1 MTEKKILIALIALLL
16 NLVCFSG
23 VILVN
28 SYLISNDKIVN
39 SFHVGNSELEIVE
52 DFESPQQLTPG
63 QVITKKVRIKNT
75 GLCPCQTRVLVAF
88 SDSKA
93 QKNARIDYNLNDW
106 ELRDDGYWYSKTS
119 LQPGEMSPCLFESVT
134 IPGGAA
140 PEDLKSFEII
150 VYSECVN
157 VESGGFY
164 D

>member
-63 QVITKKVRIKNT
+63 QVITK
-75 GLCPCQTRVLVAF
+75 
-88 SDSKA
+88 
-93 QKNARIDYNLNDW
+93 
-106 ELRDDGYWYSKTS
+106 
-119 LQPGEMSPCLFESVT
+119 
-134 IPGGAA
+134 
-140 PEDLKSFEII
+140 
-150 VYSECVN
+150 
-157 VESGGFY
+157 
-164 D
+164 